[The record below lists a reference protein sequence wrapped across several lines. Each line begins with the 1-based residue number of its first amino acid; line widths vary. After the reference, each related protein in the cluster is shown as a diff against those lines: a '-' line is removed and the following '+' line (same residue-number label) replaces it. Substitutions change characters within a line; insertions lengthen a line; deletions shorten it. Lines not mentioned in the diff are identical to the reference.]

1 VPSTSVAS
9 GERGRDI
16 ERMRTMER
24 KKRLLEEIMKE
35 KEKKK
40 RKEENKVKGKGEKGE
55 RKMKYIIY
63 F

>member
-1 VPSTSVAS
+1 VPSTSVAA

-35 KEKKK
+35 EEKKK